1 MDFGLS
7 DEQKLLQDTIRRYLE
22 EKVPTTRVREIM
34 QTETAHDPQVWQG
47 LAELGITGLL
57 IPEEHG
63 GSGLGVLDAALA
75 AEILAWGAAPVPF
88 LGATVMAPS
97 ALLQAGTPSQQSEW
111 LPRIATGETCFGC
124 AATET
129 FGLRGE
135 AGVRVEGGRLYGQ
148 SLFAVAA
155 GAADQFLVAA
165 GPTDLALVPRSASG
179 LAVELLRTVDRTRR
193 VGELVFDGVEPAE
206 WVGGPGGAG
215 AAVERMLDAGRA
227 VLASDTLGSCD
238 RAIQMSVEYAMQR
251 RQFGRVIGSFQAVKH
266 MCSEMVAEIEPARSL
281 AWYAAYAMDALPDEA
296 ATAVALA
303 KSHLSDVGTDV
314 VRTATEVHGGIGFT
328 EEFDLQLWFK
338 RVELNRQLL
347 GGPELLRERAARLQ
361 GWEAA

>member
-7 DEQKLLQDTIRRYLE
+7 DEQKLLQETLRRYLE
-22 EKVPTTRVREIM
+22 ENVPTTRVREIM
-34 QTETAHDPQVWQG
+34 QTETGHDPQVWQG

-57 IPEEHG
+57 VPEEEG

-75 AEILAWGAAPVPF
+75 GEIFAYCAAPVPF
-88 LGATVMAPS
+88 LGAAVMAPF
-97 ALLQAGTPSQQSEW
+97 AFLEAGTPAQKSEW

-129 FGLRGE
+129 FSSRNG
-135 AGVRVEGGRLYGQ
+135 AGVRTEGGRLDGQ
-148 SLFAVAA
+148 SLFTVDA
-155 GAADQFLVAA
+155 GAADAFLVAV
-165 GPTDLALVPRSASG
+165 GPNDLALVPRTAPG
-179 LAVELLRTVDRTRR
+179 LAVEMLRTVDRTRR
-193 VGELVFDGVEPAE
+193 VGELAFDGVEPVE

-215 AAVERMLDAGRA
+215 RAVERMLDAGRVVVA
-227 VLASDTLGSCD
+227 ADTLGSCD
-238 RAIQMSVEYAMQR
+238 RAIKMSVEYAMQR
-251 RQFGRVIGSFQAVKH
+251 RQFGRLIGSFQAVKH
-266 MCSEMVAEIEPARSL
+266 MCSEMVAEVEPARSL
-281 AWYAAYAMDALPDEA
+281 TWYAAYAMDALPEEA

-303 KSHLSDVGTDV
+303 KSHLAEVGTDV

-347 GGPELLRERAARLQ
+347 GGPELMRERAARLQ
-361 GWEAA
+361 GWEVA